1 MSVTRRPDLAMSS
14 KLFVKILS
22 IRVVVCEVSLVG
34 LVISGTNDLEN
45 FTSVLRI
52 RH

>member
-22 IRVVVCEVSLVG
+22 IRVAACEVSLVG
-34 LVISGTNDLEN
+34 LVISGTNDHER
-45 FTSVLRI
+45 SGKHHI
-52 RH
+52 